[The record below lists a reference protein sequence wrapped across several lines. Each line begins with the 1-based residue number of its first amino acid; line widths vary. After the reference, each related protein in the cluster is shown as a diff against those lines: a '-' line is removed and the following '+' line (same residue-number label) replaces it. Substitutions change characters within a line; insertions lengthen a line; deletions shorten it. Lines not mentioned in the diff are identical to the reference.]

1 MAVHKGSEGVVKV
14 GSDTVAEVT
23 GFSFDET
30 SDTIESTAL
39 SNTARSYV
47 ADYVT
52 FSGTVDCMWDET
64 DTNGQGSMTVGS
76 TVTLNLYPEG
86 SGSGATYYTGSAII
100 TSTTSPLIIASLISP
115 SPEVF
120 ELIEP
125 LASTTPAWP
134 PGPSFHNICC
144 SHA

>member
-64 DTNGQGSMTVGS
+64 DTNGQGSMTAGS

-100 TSTTSPLIIASLISP
+100 TSISRANAMGSIVTASFSFQGANALTSAT
-115 SPEVF
+115 
-120 ELIEP
+120 
-125 LASTTPAWP
+125 A
-134 PGPSFHNICC
+134 
-144 SHA
+144 

>member
-47 ADYVT
+47 ADYLT

-64 DTNGQGSMTVGS
+64 DTSGQGSMTAGS

-100 TSTTSPLIIASLISP
+100 TSISRANAMGSIVTASFSFQGANALT
-115 SPEVF
+115 
-120 ELIEP
+120 
-125 LASTTPAWP
+125 STTV
-134 PGPSFHNICC
+134 
-144 SHA
+144 